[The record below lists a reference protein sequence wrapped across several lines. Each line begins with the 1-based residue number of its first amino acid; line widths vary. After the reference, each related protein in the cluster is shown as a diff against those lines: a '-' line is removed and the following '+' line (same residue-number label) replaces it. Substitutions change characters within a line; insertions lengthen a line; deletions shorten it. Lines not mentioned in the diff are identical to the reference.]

1 VLHPDRFGEILLGH
15 PLHADGRLVYAL
27 EGEIDMSNAG
37 LLAERL
43 QILAGEYRHCL
54 EIDMADVAFVDSAG
68 LDALLKVSEALKANS
83 GSLIL
88 RNPPSSFLRLMDLL
102 AMEDLFTIAQDGTT

>member
-1 VLHPDRFGEILLGH
+1 VPNLDRFGEILLGH

-27 EGEIDMSNAG
+27 EGEIDMSNAA

-43 QILAGEYRHCL
+43 QILAGEHRHRV
-54 EIDMADVAFVDSAG
+54 EIDMADVAFIDSAG
-68 LDALLKVSEALKANS
+68 LDALLKLSETLEGNN

-88 RNPPSSFLRLMDLL
+88 QNPPPSFLRLVDIL
-102 AMEDLFTIAQDGTT
+102 AMEDLFTIGGDAEP